1 VCRKSNA
8 DRPLRQREHCEF
20 AMNAQRLVESLMQ
33 IKPLLGGRISTAD
46 RAKHF
51 KPMAK
56 DIRLV

>member
-1 VCRKSNA
+1 
-8 DRPLRQREHCEF
+8 
-20 AMNAQRLVESLMQ
+20 MNAQRLVESLMQ

-56 DIRLV
+56 EIRLV